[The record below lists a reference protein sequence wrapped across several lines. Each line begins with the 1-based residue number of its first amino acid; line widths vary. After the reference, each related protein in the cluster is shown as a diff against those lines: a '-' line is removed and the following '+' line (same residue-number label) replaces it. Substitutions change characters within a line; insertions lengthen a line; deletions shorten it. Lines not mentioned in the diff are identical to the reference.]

1 MRFRSFQAGLK
12 WRRRPRKAA
21 SSHGNPSQS
30 IPQSTA
36 QSIEDVEDALG
47 KLPQLRHG
55 SRATFIGN
63 LLQRCT
69 APEHLSIGRAV
80 HQQIARSGD
89 ARDRF
94 VQNLLIQMYGKCGA
108 VQEARK
114 IFDAI
119 ADKNVFSWNI
129 MIGAYVNNGLD
140 DHALDLYKRMAPA
153 LPSAVTFV
161 SVLEAC
167 SSLVD
172 VNSLHGRIKEL
183 GLETNPVVATAL
195 INAFSAAGSLL
206 SAEEA
211 FHCVDCKDAVC
222 WTSMIT
228 AFARNGDGI
237 GALKTFSR
245 MNLEG
250 IFPDEICIVSVITAC
265 SLLRSLL
272 LAHRLYKSVV
282 RAMDCLYHVEV
293 GAALVNMFAKCGSL
307 ADAWKVFDRSYKDDV
322 VLWNTMIS
330 VYADYGENH
339 KALTLYREGMRK
351 EFDMAPDAV
360 TFVVLLE
367 VCTNLKDLKQG
378 TLVHKD
384 AVGEGLDRD
393 PVVANAVVNMYGKC
407 GELQHARKVFDLRSD
422 KQRVVSWN
430 GMMALYLQHGQGEKA
445 LELYKTMSVE
455 ADELT
460 YVTLLAACG
469 SVGDVEEGR
478 RAHAKITASGF
489 EAVPVVANSLLSMY
503 SKFGRCDEAKVVFE
517 KIQRKEIGAFN
528 SMISALTEHG
538 KFEEALGFFPL
549 MDIDGVRPNDVTFIN
564 VFLACSHAGLVDKAW
579 ELFLCMV
586 EECGIEPSEKHC
598 GCVVDLLGRA
608 GKLEEAEKF
617 IANMEARPGAVIWM
631 TLLGA
636 CKLHGDVDRGRF
648 AAEKAIEIDPA
659 DSGPYVALASIFMA
673 AGMKDEADKLR
684 KRLSEQQRRLKQSQI
699 REQGVEFTREEG

>member
-1 MRFRSFQAGLK
+1 MPQVGSVAATVVILALAEEGHFAEAENLYCFIPEKDTASMNAMINLYGRTGDVSQARTVFDAIKNPDVVSWTSMLQANALSGHLQDAKNLFRAMPQRNDYCWNTMLNGFASHGDVTTACLILQLMPQHNVVSWTIMLTAYAERGHLALALSVFDSVPARTRDVVTWNVLAQALAGNFHVDEAMLVLEKMPHHSLVAVNSMITAHAQAGHAHVARHLFK
-12 WRRRPRKAA
+12 NMPARNVVSWSATIGA
-21 SSHGNPSQS
+21 YAQAGY
-30 IPQSTA
+30 IPESL
-36 QSIEDVEDALG
+36 ELV
-47 KLPQLRHG
+47 
-55 SRATFIGN
+55 RAM
-63 LLQRCT
+63 LLEGVKPNEVTLVAILTGCT
-69 APEHLSIGRAV
+69 PEHLAIGRAV

-153 LPSAVTFV
+153 LPSA
-161 SVLEAC
+161 
-167 SSLVD
+167 
-172 VNSLHGRIKEL
+172 L

-250 IFPDEICIVSVITAC
+250 IFPDEICI
-265 SLLRSLL
+265 
-272 LAHRLYKSVV
+272 
-282 RAMDCLYHVEV
+282 
-293 GAALVNMFAKCGSL
+293 
-307 ADAWKVFDRSYKDDV
+307 
-322 VLWNTMIS
+322 
-330 VYADYGENH
+330 
-339 KALTLYREGMRK
+339 
-351 EFDMAPDAV
+351 
-360 TFVVLLE
+360 
-367 VCTNLKDLKQG
+367 
-378 TLVHKD
+378 
-384 AVGEGLDRD
+384 
-393 PVVANAVVNMYGKC
+393 
-407 GELQHARKVFDLRSD
+407 
-422 KQRVVSWN
+422 
-430 GMMALYLQHGQGEKA
+430 
-445 LELYKTMSVE
+445 
-455 ADELT
+455 LT

-517 KIQRKEIGAFN
+517 KIQRKETGAFN

-538 KFEEALGFFPL
+538 KFEEALGLFPL

-564 VFLACSHAGLVDKAW
+564 VFLACTHAGLVDKAW

-636 CKLHGDVDRGRF
+636 CKLHGDIDRGRF

-699 REQGVEFTREEG
+699 REQGVEFTREEGQA